1 MNISAK
7 DFQVEIERMWQLK
20 TSIISIVVSALGLGK
35 QRTSKHLEKVP
46 GKQNLAE
53 IHKNSYYLYCAH
65 IKKSVISISYNKK
78 DQREIKTQKLKKQ
91 QKHKISF
98 PVASGFGQTP
108 GSWIAVNR
116 EQKKQKKLS

>member
-1 MNISAK
+1 MDMNICAK
-7 DFQVEIERMWQLK
+7 DFQVEVERMWQLK

-35 QRTSKHLEKVP
+35 QGTSKHLEKVP

-53 IHKNSYYLYCAH
+53 IHKNSYYLYCTH

-78 DQREIKTQKLKKQ
+78 DQRKIKTQKLKKQ
-91 QKHKISF
+91 QKHETSF
-98 PVASGFGQTP
+98 QVASGFGQTP

-116 EQKKQKKLS
+116 E